1 MIRTAFVEVLDRSQ
15 IKSYVNSGG
24 GFVYKKLLLL
34 VLALM
39 FMAFSNL
46 RVCCRLT
53 VDGEAVDRKSVV

>member
-1 MIRTAFVEVLDRSQ
+1 MLTLEV
-15 IKSYVNSGG
+15 V
-24 GFVYKKLLLL
+24 FVYKKLVLL

-53 VDGEAVDRKSVV
+53 VDGEAVPGSFPRSRRILP